1 MDNGLFLNLYFVF
14 GCFYF
19 CLNFTNLYL
28 LNRIF
33 AMKVIRTVFISLA
46 LLLFFSCT
54 NIIKIQK
61 PVIKYVREQ
70 KCSPNRWTG
79 IPIDTSAEYRNV
91 AESYYV
97 FEPVGEINT
106 LTDEWSVS
114 FLDEKTA
121 ILTYNDNNQQ
131 VPIIVNFTSK
141 NKAKISSGLSIP
153 IDGHLGGFSV
163 SNNQVYFSR
172 SPVGLEDTGIT
183 GNSDLYRARINRN
196 VVSNI
201 EPLPGNIN
209 TYFASWESHPSIS
222 PDGRVLFF
230 SSDRIP
236 YKGPDIFFTILLPNN
251 TWSDPINCGD
261 SINSECDEITPFVT
275 KDGKYLLFASTGHDN
290 VGGYD
295 LFISSISDEFWENV
309 KNYSTKGNIDFGKYF
324 SKAKNLRPPT
334 NTPFDEIFPST
345 PSDPNELL
353 YYSSN
358 QFDQQPGLF
367 RRGGFDIYCRYK
379 VTKPKVVAEK
389 KQTTEPKLEIKEV
402 EPKLNQQTI
411 SFDPKFKLYGY
422 VYSQESQLPINS
434 ANVYVYQFDT
444 ITQTFPDVTKIP
456 PLYQSQT
463 NADGYFEFNLLK
475 NIDYQI
481 FAESPNFFYDSRKI
495 RLEITDPAKEY
506 RVDFYLPF
514 KLTLRINFPF
524 DVYDK
529 PYKFVLDSNGV
540 ETNLTW
546 EEALDMLALNIINSS
561 KYIKKIELVGHTDDV
576 GTLEYNFRL
585 GQNRVNFV
593 INELVKRGVSK
604 DLLEGKSAGETQLL
618 PQRPGENIEIYR
630 KRLRRVEISKIY

>member
-1 MDNGLFLNLYFVF
+1 MEVVKKVVFLVLI
-14 GCFYF
+14 
-19 CLNFTNLYL
+19 L
-28 LNRIF
+28 
-33 AMKVIRTVFISLA
+33 VFISC
-46 LLLFFSCT
+46 SI
-54 NIIKIQK
+54 NVKVQK

-70 KCSPNRWTG
+70 KCSPNQWKG

-97 FEPVGEINT
+97 FESVGEINT
-106 LTDEWSVS
+106 LQDEWSVA

-121 ILTYNDNNQQ
+121 ILTYTDNNQQ
-131 VPIIVNFTSK
+131 SPIIVNFTGRT
-141 NKAKISSGLSIP
+141 KARISSGMSIP
-153 IDGHLGGFSV
+153 VEGHLGSFSV
-163 SNNQVYFSR
+163 FGNQVYFAR
-172 SPVGLEDTGIT
+172 SPLIFEDTGIT

-196 VVSNI
+196 IVSNI
-201 EPLPGNIN
+201 EPLPSNIN

-222 PDGRVLFF
+222 PDGKVLFF

-261 SINSECDEITPFVT
+261 SINTECDEITPFVT

-295 LFISSISDEFWENV
+295 LFISSISEEFWERVRNFSHS
-309 KNYSTKGNIDFGKYF
+309 KDFEFSKYF

-358 QFDQQPGLF
+358 QFDQQAGLF

-379 VTKPKVVAEK
+379 VTKPKVAVEQK
-389 KQTTEPKLEIKEV
+389 RSEVPKLEVKEV
-402 EPKLNQQTI
+402 EPKLVEQPI
-411 SFDPKFKLYGY
+411 AFDPNFKLFGY
-422 VYSQESQLPINS
+422 VYSQESSLPINS
-434 ANVYVYQFDT
+434 ANVFVYQFDT
-444 ITQTFPDVTKIP
+444 LIQAFPDVTKFP
-456 PLYQSQT
+456 PLYQTKT
-463 NADGYFEFNLLK
+463 NPEGYFEFNLLK
-475 NIDYQI
+475 NIDYHLY
-481 FAESPNFFYDSRKI
+481 AESQNFFYDSRKI

-506 RVDFYLPF
+506 RIDFYLPI

-540 ETNLTW
+540 ETALTW
-546 EEALDMLALNIINSS
+546 EEALDLLALNIINSS
-561 KYIKKIELVGHTDDV
+561 RYIKKIELVGHTDDV
-576 GTLEYNFRL
+576 GTMEYNFRL

-593 INELVKRGVSK
+593 VNELAKRGVPK
-604 DLLEGKSAGETQLL
+604 ELLEGKSAGETELL
-618 PQRPGENIEIYR
+618 PQRPGENMEMYR